1 MIFSIAIEACDK
13 DSFLEGLRAFLIKA
27 QRACDDELIES
38 NPLSNEQ
45 LRDGGG
51 HSIDV
56 QLMAALV

>member
-1 MIFSIAIEACDK
+1 MTFSIVIEACNK

-27 QRACDDELIES
+27 QRACDDKLIES

-45 LRDGGG
+45 LRDGIR